1 MIEFGWPWF
10 FYLLPLPLLAWLLPR
25 ANRQEAALKTPSF
38 NTLKSLVAELEQRSS
53 RYLWRGLV
61 VLLWLAIIIAGSQ
74 PKWIGEPITLP
85 SSGRDLLLAVDISG
99 SMGTEDMRLNGQM
112 VTRLAAV
119 KAVVG
124 EFVERR
130 RGDRLGLILFGS
142 QAYLQAPLTFD
153 RNTINTLLTET
164 PLGIA
169 GGKTAIG
176 DAIGLAVKRLLDRPA
191 ANRVLIL
198 LTDGVNNVGEVS
210 PIQAAKLAA
219 QEGITI
225 YTIGFGAD
233 QMEVSGLLFN
243 RTVNPSAELDTKTLT
258 EIASLTGGIYQR
270 ARSTQE
276 LAGIYAALDALEPI
290 EVDQET
296 YRPEKSLFFW
306 PLGSALILSLLVASL
321 WLLRV
326 AFLERV
332 FSSKDQPEAT
342 P

>member
-10 FYLLPLPLLAWLLPR
+10 FYLAPLPLLAWLLPR

-38 NTLKSLVAELEQRSS
+38 NRLKSLAAELEPRSS
-53 RYLWRGLV
+53 RMLWRSLV
-61 VLLWLAIIIAGSQ
+61 LLLWLCIMIAGSQ
-74 PKWIGEPITLP
+74 PKWVGDAITLP

-99 SMGTEDMRLNGQM
+99 SMGTEDMSLNGQM

-130 RGDRLGLILFGS
+130 RGD
-142 QAYLQAPLTFD
+142 
-153 RNTINTLLTET
+153 
-164 PLGIA
+164 
-169 GGKTAIG
+169 
-176 DAIGLAVKRLLDRPA
+176 RLLDRPA

-233 QMEVSGLLFN
+233 EMAVSGLLFN
-243 RTVNPSAELDTKTLT
+243 RTVNPSAELDTETLT
-258 EIASLTGGIYQR
+258 EIASLTGGLYQR

-276 LAGIYAALDALEPI
+276 LANIYLALDELEPI

-306 PLGSALILSLLVASL
+306 PLGSALVLSLFVAGF
-321 WLLRV
+321 WLLKTTLAER
-326 AFLERV
+326 AF
-332 FSSKDQPEAT
+332 T
-342 P
+342 PRDPAEGTP

>member
-1 MIEFGWPWF
+1 M
-10 FYLLPLPLLAWLLPR
+10 
-25 ANRQEAALKTPSF
+25 
-38 NTLKSLVAELEQRSS
+38 
-53 RYLWRGLV
+53 
-61 VLLWLAIIIAGSQ
+61 IAGSQ
-74 PKWIGEPITLP
+74 PKWVGDAITLP

-99 SMGTEDMRLNGQM
+99 SMGTEDMSLNGKM

-176 DAIGLAVKRLLDRPA
+176 DAIGLSVKRLLDRPA

-233 QMEVSGLLFN
+233 EMAVSGLLFN
-243 RTVNPSAELDTKTLT
+243 RTVNPSAELDTETLT
-258 EIASLTGGIYQR
+258 EIASLTGGLYQR

-276 LAGIYAALDALEPI
+276 LANIYLALDELEPI

-306 PLGSALILSLLVASL
+306 PLGSALVLSLFVAGF
-321 WLLRV
+321 WLLKTTLAER
-326 AFLERV
+326 AF
-332 FSSKDQPEAT
+332 T
-342 P
+342 PRDPAEVTP

>member
-1 MIEFGWPWF
+1 MIEFGWSWF

-38 NTLKSLVAELEQRSS
+38 NRLKRLSAELEPQSS
-53 RYLWRGLV
+53 RMLWRSLV
-61 VLLWLAIIIAGSQ
+61 VLLWLALIIAGSQ
-74 PKWIGEPITLP
+74 PKWVGDAITLP

-99 SMGTEDMRLNGQM
+99 SMGTEDMRLSGQM

-153 RNTINTLLTET
+153 RKTINTLLMET

-176 DAIGLAVKRLLDRPA
+176 DAIGLSVKRLLDRPA

-233 QMEVSGLLFN
+233 EMEVSGLLFN
-243 RTVNPSAELDTKTLT
+243 RTVNPSAELDTETLT
-258 EIASLTGGIYQR
+258 EIAGLTGGLYQR
-270 ARSTQE
+270 ARSTAE
-276 LAGIYAALDALEPI
+276 LASIYLALDELEPI
-290 EVDQET
+290 EVEQET

-306 PLGSALILSLLVASL
+306 PLGGALVLSLFVAGF
-321 WLLRV
+321 WLLRT
-326 AFLERV
+326 ALAERA
-332 FSSKDQPEAT
+332 FSSRDDAEVT

>member
-1 MIEFGWPWF
+1 MLW
-10 FYLLPLPLLAWLLPR
+10 R
-25 ANRQEAALKTPSF
+25 
-38 NTLKSLVAELEQRSS
+38 SLVL
-53 RYLWRGLV
+53 
-61 VLLWLAIIIAGSQ
+61 LLWLCIMIAGSQ
-74 PKWIGEPITLP
+74 PKWVGDAITLP

-99 SMGTEDMRLNGQM
+99 SMGTEDMSLNGKM

-176 DAIGLAVKRLLDRPA
+176 DAIGLSVKRLLDRPA

-233 QMEVSGLLFN
+233 EMAVSGLLFN
-243 RTVNPSAELDTKTLT
+243 RTVNPSAELDTETLT
-258 EIASLTGGIYQR
+258 EIASLTGGLYQR

-276 LAGIYAALDALEPI
+276 LANIYLALDELEPI

-306 PLGSALILSLLVASL
+306 PLGSALVLSLFVAGF
-321 WLLRV
+321 WLLKTTLAER
-326 AFLERV
+326 AF
-332 FSSKDQPEAT
+332 T
-342 P
+342 PRDPAEVTP